1 MKSASVNRSL
11 PVQLSTRPEDRSPPH
26 MSSDLNPSSSNS
38 RFDSHSLPVDGEIDP
53 RKLSE
58 NTVQLLGRRKGKRRY
73 IPERE
78 LARGGMGIIN
88 LVYDQDLR
96 RSSAMKVISNAIMSD
111 ERRMKAFVAEARI
124 TAKLEHPNI
133 VPVHEIGVQKDT
145 GQPFYVMKMVEGEA
159 LDDIIYKIHIRKPE
173 YVRKFNRH
181 ALLDIFRKVCY
192 AIAFAHSRG
201 IIHRD
206 IKPENIMVGD
216 YGEVLLMDWGL
227 AKFLEE
233 PDSQTYLSAIG
244 NDTSINFEQT
254 QDGVVKGSLAYI
266 SPEQAFGELS
276 EVDSRTDIFLLGAT
290 LYQLLTHYPPYDA
303 DSVQE
308 ILHKAETCD
317 YPAPSARNP
326 SAQIP
331 LALERIILKA
341 MAPLKENRYLSVNEM
356 IEDLDAFI
364 AGKRVGGRQIF
375 AAGEDLIRFGDESRE
390 TYVIISGKVDVFRV
404 EDNRQIR
411 IASLGK
417 GEIIGEMAGITH
429 KTRSATVTAAETTEV
444 LVISHDLM
452 LEELEKLPPWMEKI
466 VFSLADRVQTLDQQ
480 LHPFLLTN
488 CSYYVLNQLYL
499 IFSEASTQ
507 GIPLDHVR
515 LSRAS
520 VMTEISINIGVDPEH
535 IIPIF
540 SVLESANILALTD
553 EGHSYLPKPELIG
566 KFVRYMRLASNIK
579 GGLYDNQGVELTSEQ
594 DAYFRS
600 LARKLREIP
609 LR

>member
-1 MKSASVNRSL
+1 
-11 PVQLSTRPEDRSPPH
+11 
-26 MSSDLNPSSSNS
+26 
-38 RFDSHSLPVDGEIDP
+38 
-53 RKLSE
+53 
-58 NTVQLLGRRKGKRRY
+58 
-73 IPERE
+73 
-78 LARGGMGIIN
+78 
-88 LVYDQDLR
+88 
-96 RSSAMKVISNAIMSD
+96 
-111 ERRMKAFVAEARI
+111 
-124 TAKLEHPNI
+124 
-133 VPVHEIGVQKDT
+133 
-145 GQPFYVMKMVEGEA
+145 
-159 LDDIIYKIHIRKPE
+159 
-173 YVRKFNRH
+173 
-181 ALLDIFRKVCY
+181 
-192 AIAFAHSRG
+192 
-201 IIHRD
+201 
-206 IKPENIMVGD
+206 
-216 YGEVLLMDWGL
+216 
-227 AKFLEE
+227 
-233 PDSQTYLSAIG
+233 
-244 NDTSINFEQT
+244 
-254 QDGVVKGSLAYI
+254 
-266 SPEQAFGELS
+266 
-276 EVDSRTDIFLLGAT
+276 
-290 LYQLLTHYPPYDA
+290 
-303 DSVQE
+303 
-308 ILHKAETCD
+308 
-317 YPAPSARNP
+317 
-326 SAQIP
+326 
-331 LALERIILKA
+331 
-341 MAPLKENRYLSVNEM
+341 M